1 MAGTD
6 IQLVAGLG
14 NPGKEY
20 AQTRH
25 NAGFWLVD
33 ELARRHGGSWRR
45 EPRFDAELS
54 RVRVAGTELWLVKPQ
69 AYMNR
74 SGGVTAAVANF
85 YKILAASVLVVHDEL
100 DLLPGVVRLKQGG
113 GSGGHNGL
121 KDLIAHLG
129 EDFWRLRL
137 GIGHPGSRDLVTDF
151 VLGRASAAE
160 QQLLDDGTYAG
171 ADCLPRVLEQG
182 AQQVMKSLHSAD
194 GKQKV

>member
-1 MAGTD
+1 VRS
-6 IQLVAGLG
+6 Q
-14 NPGKEY
+14 
-20 AQTRH
+20 
-25 NAGFWLVD
+25 
-33 ELARRHGGSWRR
+33 RHGGSWRR
-45 EPRFDAELS
+45 EPRFDAELA

-85 YKILAASVLVVHDEL
+85 YKIPAASVLVVHDEL

-137 GIGHPGSRDLVTDF
+137 GIGRPVHK
-151 VLGRASAAE
+151 SAV
-160 QQLLDDGTYAG
+160 
-171 ADCLPRVLEQG
+171 ADYVLEPFSPTEALQM
-182 AQQVMKSLHSAD
+182 AENVAWLA
-194 GKQKV
+194 GKLPELLTEPVKALAGRPKAT

>member
-1 MAGTD
+1 MPGTD
-6 IQLVAGLG
+6 IRLIAGLG
-14 NPGKEY
+14 NPGREY

-54 RVRVAGTELWLVKPQ
+54 RVRVAGAELWLVKPQ

-85 YKILAASVLVVHDEL
+85 YKIPAASVLVVHDEL

>member
-33 ELARRHGGSWRR
+33 ELAQRHGGSWRR
-45 EPRFDAELS
+45 EPRFDADLA

-85 YKILAASVLVVHDEL
+85 YKIPAASVLVVHDEL